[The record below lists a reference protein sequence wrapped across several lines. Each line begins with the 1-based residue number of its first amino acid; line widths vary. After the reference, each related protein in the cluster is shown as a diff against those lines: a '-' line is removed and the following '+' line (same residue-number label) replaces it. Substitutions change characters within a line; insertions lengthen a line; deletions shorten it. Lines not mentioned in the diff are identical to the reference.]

1 VEKWKEVWKTE
12 GAVFKGTYHLR
23 IDPKGRVPVPAAF
36 RRGLKLKGADA
47 AGPALVVTRLDEC
60 LAAYPTRQW
69 SSVADQL
76 QQLPVFSRQVK
87 ALSRVL
93 ASHAVDCE
101 LDSQGRILLPAHL
114 RRAAGLE
121 SEVVIV
127 GVLERFELWAPD
139 RWEAFLRDAEHLL
152 DDVTLDVPWPAPRN
166 PGSPTPT
173 TSPGGPSSTGE
184 A

>member
-36 RRGLKLKGADA
+36 RRGLRLKNDD

-60 LAAYPTRQW
+60 LAVYPAGEW
-69 SSVADQL
+69 SAVADQL
-76 QQLPVFSRQVK
+76 RQLPVFSKQVK

-101 LDSQGRILLPAHL
+101 LDTQGRILLPAPL
-114 RRAAGLE
+114 RHAAGLQ
-121 SEVVIV
+121 SEVLIV
-127 GVLERFELWAPD
+127 GVLERFEIWAPE
-139 RWEAFLRDAEHLL
+139 RWEAFLRDAERLL
-152 DDVTLDVPWPAPRN
+152 DDVSLDVPWPAPRN
-166 PGSPTPT
+166 PGSLAPTPT
-173 TSPGGPSSTGE
+173 SGGASSTGE